1 MNDKDGFIATS
12 LIYSF
17 FLVFISILAVLVSN
31 FIANKTILLR
41 YNDDIISKK
50 NRDTYTINFTTHG
63 SENFKIIYDE
73 DDGNKE
79 KVEIQGQT
87 LTNLIQ
93 DSKFVNNEGRWVN
106 SGSPNFYANR
116 SYNGKSGALLSNPAI
131 SSSIYQK
138 NIMSTYNHKYYFS
151 LEYASNSAFRTYL
164 SNSSGA
170 SMIDLPSTAL
180 AWNRVGKTFMESNI
194 TTGPN
199 NIFYI
204 QSTNRGTG
212 YFTNAMLIDLTEHY
226 THGREP
232 EADWMDE
239 NIKHFDGTINYL
251 KIQRLEKNEEVIVK
265 MITTQK
271 NFANVRINSCVGKN
285 GKWNMSG
292 NIQNQIKYDSV
303 EKKYYSIFTFKN
315 ISDNIDCDLEW
326 Y

>member
-1 MNDKDGFIATS
+1 MKKDGFIATS

-17 FLVFISILAVLVSN
+17 FLVFITILAVLVSN
-31 FIANKTILLR
+31 YIANKTILLR
-41 YNDDIISKK
+41 YNDDIIAKK
-50 NRDTYTINFTTHG
+50 NKNTYTINFTTHG

-93 DSKFVNNEGRWVN
+93 DSKFVNNEGRWVG
-106 SGSPNFYANR
+106 SGSPGFYANR
-116 SYNGKSGALLSNPAI
+116 SYNGKSGAYLNNPTI

-138 NIMSTYNHKYYFS
+138 NIMSTYNDKYYFS
-151 LEYASNSAFRTYL
+151 LEYASNQPFRTYFA
-164 SNSSGA
+164 NSTGLTT
-170 SMIDLPSTAL
+170 MNLPSTGL
-180 AWNRVGKTFMESNI
+180 GWRRVGMTFVEANT

-226 THGREP
+226 TRGREP
-232 EADWMDE
+232 EVDWMDQ

-251 KIQRLEKNEEVIVK
+251 KIEHLERNEEVIVK

-271 NFANVRINSCVGKN
+271 NFRNVRINSCTGTN
-285 GKWNMSG
+285 GKWNSSG
-292 NIQNQIKYDSV
+292 NIQNQIKYDSQ
-303 EKKYYSIFTFKN
+303 EGKYYSVFTFKN
-315 ISDNIDCDLEW
+315 ISDDIDCDLEW